1 MNPQMRRKS
10 KYGNSNQKSLQE
22 IDGHKSC
29 QRCRLTKP
37 VNQYGFNKKGQY
49 KLICNSCIE
58 YLSQLSSWNNKIK

>member
-22 IDGHKSC
+22 TDGNKSC

-49 KLICNSCIE
+49 KLICNSCVE
-58 YLSQLSSWNNKIK
+58 YLSQLSSWNNRK